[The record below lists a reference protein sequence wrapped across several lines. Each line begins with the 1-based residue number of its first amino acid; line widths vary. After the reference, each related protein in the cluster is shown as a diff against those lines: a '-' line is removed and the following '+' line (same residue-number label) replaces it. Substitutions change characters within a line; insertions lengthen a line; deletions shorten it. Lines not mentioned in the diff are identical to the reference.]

1 MTSHPKN
8 IENKLKQ
15 QLEICHIH
23 ADRIQIALK
32 HIEPLLPLTN
42 EKIACFTDE
51 QLGLLELLT
60 SRIGKLQDTMGAQLF
75 PLTLT
80 LIGEQNERHSM
91 IDKLNLL
98 EKLRFID
105 RASFWQDLR
114 NLRNE
119 ITHEYENEIEKQKSK
134 IELAIQAA
142 HELLNVFK
150 SFIQTAQQKEP
161 LSKLFST
168 D

>member
-1 MTSHPKN
+1 MITHQKN

-23 ADRIQIALK
+23 ADRIQIALR
-32 HIEPLLPLTN
+32 HIEPLLPLSN
-42 EKIACFTDE
+42 EKIANLSDE
-51 QLGLLELLT
+51 QISFFELLT
-60 SRIGKLQDTMGAQLF
+60 SRMGKLQDTMGAQLF
-75 PLTLT
+75 PLTLA

-98 EKLRFID
+98 EKLGFID

-119 ITHEYENEIEKQKSK
+119 ITHEYENELDKQKDK
-134 IELAIQAA
+134 IHLAVEAA
-142 HELLNVFK
+142 KALLSAFAN
-150 SFIQTAQQKEP
+150 FIKAAQQKEVIAT
-161 LSKLFST
+161 LFSN
-168 D
+168 